1 MEGNQ
6 CIFRYSLHVKNNPL
20 SLLQKEIM
28 QRNRKVN
35 INCKRRCDYIS
46 DLCLGILGG
55 GLLISFTSEWIFAI
69 SELVMQKAS
78 VSL

>member
-6 CIFRYSLHVKNNPL
+6 CIFRYSLYVKNSPL

-28 QRNRKVN
+28 QRNGKVN
-35 INCKRRCDYIS
+35 INLKWRWDYIS
-46 DLCLGILGG
+46 DLRLGILGG
-55 GLLISFTSEWIFAI
+55 GLLISFTSGWVFAI